1 MSRDTVPL
9 MVEGD
14 GQRLLKE
21 AIALAHRAHGG
32 QVDKGGHPY
41 IGHPLR
47 VMAAVEDGEAQIV
60 AVLHDAIEDSDL
72 TLADLTAAGFPAV
85 ITQALDAITK
95 REGEVYEAYL
105 QRVMANPLALGVKI
119 ADMEDN
125 CDLSRIAQPTA
136 QDYARLAK
144 YQSILPRFKAA
155 LGPLG

>member
-1 MSRDTVPL
+1 MD
-9 MVEGD
+9 EQG
-14 GQRLLKE
+14 LLKE
-21 AIALAHRAHGG
+21 AIALAHRAHEG

-47 VMAAVEDGEAQIV
+47 VMAAVEDGETKIV

-72 TLADLTAAGFPAV
+72 SLADLTAAEFPPR

-95 REGEVYEAYL
+95 RAGEDYEAYL

-125 CDLSRIAQPTA
+125 CDLSRISQPTA
-136 QDYARLAK
+136 KDYARLAK
-144 YQSILPRFKAA
+144 YQGILPRLKAA

>member
-1 MSRDTVPL
+1 MAELDWRELSAA
-9 MVEGD
+9 
-14 GQRLLKE
+14 

-47 VMAAVEDGEAQIV
+47 VMAAVGDGEAQIV

-72 TLADLTAAGFPAV
+72 SLADLTAAGFPAL
-85 ITQALDAITK
+85 IIEALDAITK
-95 REGEVYEAYL
+95 RAGEPYEAYL
-105 QRVMANPLALGVKI
+105 QRVMTHPLALRVKI

-125 CDLSRIAQPTA
+125 CDLSRISQPTA
-136 QDYARLAK
+136 QDYDRLAK
-144 YQSILPRFKAA
+144 YQSILPRLKAA